1 MKITLHLISAITVC
15 LIAVGSVSALTP
27 NEVLVVYN
35 SNPITPGNNPIFNIA
50 SEGVAKYYVSAR
62 GIPSANLLSLS
73 QAPYTESCTETQY
86 LATIATPISN
96 YLSTHP
102 NIKCIVLCYGIPS
115 RIIYQPNY
123 DMSVDS
129 ALTLLGNPGV
139 PNAQGEFARH
149 WGLNLSNPFRG
160 KNAGFDDFRGSAE
173 NAMQVT
179 IDGQQVTWK
188 LNYLVCRLDGFGEPT
203 TQQPACQT
211 EMRLTISA
219 GRGIL
224 R

>member
-1 MKITLHLISAITVC
+1 MMNNVYIFCCAGH
-15 LIAVGSVSALTP
+15 
-27 NEVLVVYN
+27 VVYN
-35 SNPITPGNNPIFNIA
+35 TRPSIIPVSRAVADYYACSRSIPQGNVCGINTITAEAISHTEYLLTIA
-50 SEGVAKYYVSAR
+50 S
-62 GIPSANLLSLS
+62 PLW
-73 QAPYTESCTETQY
+73 T
-86 LATIATPISN
+86 N
-96 YLSTHP
+96 YLSKPEYSH
-102 NIKCIVLCYGIPS
+102 IKCIVLCYGIPS

-129 ALTLLGNPGV
+129 ALALLGNPGV